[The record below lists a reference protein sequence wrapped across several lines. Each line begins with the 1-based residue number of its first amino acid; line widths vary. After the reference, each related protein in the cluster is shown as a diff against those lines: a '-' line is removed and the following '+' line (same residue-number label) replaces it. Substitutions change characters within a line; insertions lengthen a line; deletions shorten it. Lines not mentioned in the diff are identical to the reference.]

1 VIRFFL
7 YTCFLVLSF
16 SSNAQK
22 IDSLK
27 NILKKQTA
35 DTSVLN
41 NYLNI
46 GQEYYYSGNID
57 SALNYYSI
65 GLKKSINLNLPK
77 YICTF
82 YSECGL
88 MYREKG
94 IYNKASEYLLNA
106 LKVADEQNFEIKKA
120 SCYNGIAIINSIQKN
135 YDKAFEFYNKAM
147 VIYQKKGKLS
157 GQASINNNL
166 GLIYLDQ
173 KKFDEALSLF
183 HRAKDLNK
191 QTKNDYGLAANL
203 ENIGIIHEN
212 KKRMDSAQTYLVKA
226 YSIWKSRN
234 DTHSLAINMS
244 YIGNLLIK
252 QQKYQYAI
260 DTLLKALNFAKRIH
274 VKTSERDLS
283 FYLSGAYEKLGDL
296 KTALNYYKQ
305 AKQLGDSILNDDKLR
320 EITEMQIN
328 YNYNKRQIEDSLK
341 YQLEVTGKEKEI
353 IAQKKNTG
361 ITLVILGI
369 ILVLLFFVVKGYFEK
384 NKANT
389 LITQQKILVEQKQR
403 EILDSINYAK
413 KIQNTL
419 LANDEFL
426 KSNLKDYFT
435 FYQSKDI
442 VSGDFY
448 WATKKDHLFYLAV
461 CDSTGHGVPG
471 AFMSLLNS
479 GYLSEAINEKNIH
492 EPDKIFDYVRQKLIN
507 SISKDG
513 QKDGFDGILICI
525 NHETKKITY
534 AAANNKPILVADNN
548 LTELPCDRMPVGAG
562 ERKEGFTLFNVEY
575 SKNAMLYLYTDGY
588 ADQFGGPKGKKFKYK
603 QLNELLLSNHA
614 KLMSEQKEIFKFNFD
629 AWKGEL
635 EQIDD
640 VCVLGIK
647 I

>member
-1 VIRFFL
+1 MIRLIIYSFIL
-7 YTCFLVLSF
+7 ILSF
-16 SSNAQK
+16 KLNAQT

-27 NILKKQTA
+27 NSLKNQNHDTIILNT
-35 DTSVLN
+35 
-41 NYLNI
+41 YLKI
-46 GQEYYYSGNID
+46 GQEFYYSGNID
-57 SALNYYSI
+57 SALNNYNI
-65 GLKKSINLNLPK
+65 GLKKSIALNLPK

-94 IYNKASEYLLNA
+94 IYNKANEFLLSA
-106 LKVADEQNFEIKKA
+106 LKVADDQNFEIKKA
-120 SCYNGIAIINSIQKN
+120 SCYNGIAIIYSIQKN
-135 YDKAFEFYNKAM
+135 YNKAFEFYNKAM

-173 KKFDEALSLF
+173 KKFDEALGLF

-191 QTKNDYGLAANL
+191 QNKNDYGLAANL

-212 KKRMDSAQTYLVKA
+212 KKRMDSAQTYLIKA

-252 QQKYQYAI
+252 QQKFQYAI
-260 DTLLKALNFAKRIH
+260 DTLLKALNFAKRIQ

-283 FYLSGAYEKLGDL
+283 YYLSGAYEKLGDL

-320 EITEMQIN
+320 EITEMQLN
-328 YNYNKRQIEDSLK
+328 YAFNKRQIEDSLK
-341 YQLEVTGKEKEI
+341 YQLEVAGKEKEL

-369 ILVLLFFVVKGYFEK
+369 ILILLFYVIKGYLEK

-389 LITQQKILVEQKQR
+389 LITQQKILVEQKQL

-419 LANDEFL
+419 LANADFL
-426 KSNLKDYFT
+426 NQNLNSYFV
-435 FYQSKDI
+435 YYNPKDI

-448 WATKKDHLFYLAV
+448 WATKRDNKFYIAA

-471 AFMSLLNS
+471 AFMSLLNI
-479 GYLSEAINEKNIH
+479 GFLSEAINEKGIE
-492 EPDKIFDYVRQKLIN
+492 EPNLIFDFVRESLTN
-507 SISKDG
+507 NLGKDG
-513 QKDGFDGILICI
+513 QKDGFDGILICMDQK
-525 NHETKKITY
+525 TKTITY
-534 AAANNKPILVADNN
+534 AAANNKPILIINGVQQ
-548 LTELPCDRMPVGAG
+548 ELPSDRMPVGAG
-562 ERKEGFTLFNVEY
+562 ERKEPFNLY
-575 SKNAMLYLYTDGY
+575 SIEKSNEAVLYLYTDGY

-603 QLNELLLSNHA
+603 QLNELLLTHHS
-614 KLMSEQKEIFKFNFD
+614 KSMFEQKEILKTTFD
-629 AWKGEL
+629 SWKGKL
-635 EQIDD
+635 EQVDD
-640 VCVLGIK
+640 VCVIGI
-647 I
+647 II

>member
-1 VIRFFL
+1 MIRFFL

-16 SSNAQK
+16 SINAQK

-27 NILKKQTA
+27 NNLKKQTA
-35 DTSVLN
+35 DTSKLN
-41 NYLNI
+41 SYLNI

-65 GLKKSINLNLPK
+65 GLKKSIDLNLPK

-94 IYNKASEYLLNA
+94 VYNKANEFLLSA

-147 VIYQKKGKLS
+147 VIYQKKAKLS

-341 YQLEVTGKEKEI
+341 YQLEVTGKEKEL

-369 ILVLLFFVVKGYFEK
+369 IVVLLFFVIKGYLEK

-389 LITQQKILVEQKQR
+389 LITQQKLLVEQKQR

-442 VSGDFY
+442 VSGDFF

-479 GYLSEAINEKNIH
+479 GYLSEAINEKNIQ
-492 EPDKIFDYVRQKLIN
+492 EPHKIFDYVRQKLIN
-507 SISKDG
+507 SVSKDG
-513 QKDGFDGILICI
+513 QKDGFDGILICV
-525 NHETKKITY
+525 NQKTTGTNY
-534 AAANNKPILVADNN
+534 AAANNKPIIVSKGLQI
-548 LTELPCDRMPVGAG
+548 ELPSDRMPVGAG
-562 ERKEGFTLFNVEY
+562 ERKEPFNLYTIEKSDDTV
-575 SKNAMLYLYTDGY
+575 LYLYTDGY

-603 QLNELLLSNHA
+603 QLNDILLANHKKPLNDQ
-614 KLMSEQKEIFKFNFD
+614 KLILKSTFD
-629 AWKGEL
+629 SWKGEL